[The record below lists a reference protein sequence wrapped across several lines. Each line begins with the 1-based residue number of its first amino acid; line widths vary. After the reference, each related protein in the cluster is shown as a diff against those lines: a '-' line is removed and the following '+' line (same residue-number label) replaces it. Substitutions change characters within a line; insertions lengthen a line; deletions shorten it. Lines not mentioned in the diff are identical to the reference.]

1 MQRGQ
6 FSSRLAFIFA
16 ASGSAVGLGNI
27 WGFPTNAAENGGAA
41 FVLMYLILAFLLAYP
56 AMMAELIIGRHTRSN
71 MVSALQSIS
80 SGQSAKTIGRLVGIG
95 GMITAGLILSFYS
108 IVAGW
113 MLAFM
118 LEPLTAILGLGDISQ
133 WLTDFSLA
141 RNVGFA
147 AIFVL
152 LTVLIISAGVEQGIE
167 KWSSRLMP
175 SLFILMIG
183 LILYVLTQDGAMAG
197 LKHYLV
203 PDFSQITN
211 PKLIVSAMGQA
222 FFSMSLG
229 VGTMLVYG
237 SYIRADENLPVVG
250 ALVTLTDTSV
260 AFLAGLLVLPAIF
273 VAQELGVTI
282 YAESGNLIAGPDLI
296 FKVLPALFEGM
307 GVTGLFIGFVFF
319 VLMSIA
325 AVTSSISMLEVP
337 VSYAVEA
344 HQVDRNKAT
353 RLVGLVVLTISTLIC
368 LNFDSLFGFVIT
380 MTTER
385 AQPLLSMMLCVFAG
399 WVFYRN
405 SILQELKSGSPD
417 VEQGMFWKICVC
429 EVFLSSPYLTYLC
442 SGVLELQRESL
453 EDNEFQRL

>member
-175 SLFILMIG
+175 SLFILMVG

-417 VEQGMFWKICVC
+417 VEQGMFWKIWPVYVKFFCPV
-429 EVFLSSPYLTYLC
+429 LILLTFAQ
-442 SGVLELQRESL
+442 G
-453 EDNEFQRL
+453 F

>member
-1 MQRGQ
+1 MQRGE

-41 FVLMYLILAFLLAYP
+41 FVLIYLILAFLLAYP

-80 SGQSAKTIGRLVGIG
+80 PGQTAKTVGKLVGIG
-95 GMITAGLILSFYS
+95 GMVTAGLILSFYS

-118 LEPLTAILGLGDISQ
+118 LEPITAVLGLTDISQ
-133 WLTDFSLA
+133 WLTDFSLV
-141 RNVGFA
+141 RNIGFA
-147 AIFVL
+147 AVFVL
-152 LTVLIISAGVEQGIE
+152 LTVFIISAGVEQGIE

-175 SLFILMIG
+175 SLFLLMGG
-183 LILYVLTQDGAMAG
+183 LILYVLTQEGAMEG
-197 LKHYLV
+197 LRHYLV

-237 SYIRADENLPVVG
+237 SYIRVDENLPVVG

-273 VAQELGVTI
+273 VAQNLGVTI
-282 YAESGNLIAGPDLI
+282 YAESGALIAGPDLI
-296 FKVLPALFEGM
+296 FQVLPALFEGM
-307 GVTGLFIGFVFF
+307 GATGLLVGFAFF

-344 HQVDRNKAT
+344 HQISRHKAT
-353 RLVGLVVLTISTLIC
+353 WLVGLLVFGISTTIC
-368 LNFDSLFGFVIT
+368 LNFESLFGFVIT

-385 AQPLLSMMLCVFAG
+385 AQPLLSMMLCIFAG
-399 WVFYRN
+399 WIFYRN
-405 SILQELKSGSPD
+405 SILQELKSGTPD
-417 VEQGMFWKICVC
+417 VEQGLFWKIWPVYVKFFCPA
-429 EVFLSSPYLTYLC
+429 LILLTFAQ
-442 SGVLELQRESL
+442 G
-453 EDNEFQRL
+453 FMA

>member
-1 MQRGQ
+1 MQRGV

-41 FVLMYLILAFLLAYP
+41 FLVMYLILAFLLAYP
-56 AMMAELIIGRHTRSN
+56 AMMAELIIGRHTRAN
-71 MVSALQSIS
+71 MVEALQTIS
-80 SGQSAKTIGRLVGIG
+80 AQPMAKTVGKLTGIV
-95 GMITAGLILSFYS
+95 GMVTAALILSFYS

-113 MLAFM
+113 MIAFM
-118 LEPLTAILGLGDISQ
+118 LEPVASTLGMLSAGN
-133 WLTDFSLA
+133 WLTEFSLL
-141 RNVGFA
+141 RNIGFA
-147 AIFVL
+147 ALFIL
-152 LTVLIISAGVEQGIE
+152 LTVLIISAGVEKGIE

-175 SLFILMIG
+175 SLFLLMIG

-203 PDFSQITN
+203 PDFSQITD
-211 PKLIVSAMGQA
+211 PQLIVSAMGQA

-237 SYIRADENLPVVG
+237 SYIRADENLPTVG

-260 AFLAGLLVLPAIF
+260 AFLAGLLVLPAMF
-273 VAQELGVTI
+273 VAQNLGVSI

-296 FKVLPALFEGM
+296 FQVLPALFEGM
-307 GVTGLFIGFVFF
+307 GATGVFVGLAFF

-344 HQVDRNKAT
+344 HQITRRKAT
-353 RLVGLVVLTISTLIC
+353 GFIGLLVFAASATIC
-368 LNFDSLFGFVIT
+368 FNFESLFGFVIT
-380 MTTER
+380 LTTER
-385 AQPLLSMMLCVFAG
+385 AQPLLSLMLCLFAG
-399 WVFYRN
+399 WIFYRN
-405 SILQELKSGSPD
+405 SILEELKRGSPE
-417 VEQGMFWKICVC
+417 VEQGLFWSIWPLYVKLFCPALI
-429 EVFLSSPYLTYLC
+429 LLTFAQGL
-442 SGVLELQRESL
+442 
-453 EDNEFQRL
+453 

>member
-1 MQRGQ
+1 MQRGV

-71 MVSALQSIS
+71 VVNALQSIS
-80 SGQSAKTIGRLVGIG
+80 SGQVAKITGTAVGFA
-95 GMITAGLILSFYS
+95 GMVTASLILCFYA

-113 MLAFM
+113 MIAFM
-118 LEPLTAILGLGDISQ
+118 FEPATSLFGLTELGS
-133 WLTDFSLA
+133 WLTDFSLT
-141 RNVGFA
+141 RNIGFSGLF
-147 AIFVL
+147 IL

-175 SLFILMIG
+175 SLFVLLLG
-183 LILYVLTQDGAMAG
+183 LILYVLTQDGAIEG
-197 LKHYLV
+197 LRHYLV
-203 PDFSQITN
+203 PDFSQMTN

-229 VGTMLVYG
+229 VGTMLIYG
-237 SYIRADENLPVVG
+237 SYIRRDEYLPVVG

-273 VAQELGVTI
+273 VAQNLGVTI
-282 YAESGNLIAGPDLI
+282 YTEAGNLIAGPDLI
-296 FKVLPALFEGM
+296 FQVLPALFDGM
-307 GVTGLFIGFVFF
+307 GATGLLVGFAFF

-337 VSYAVEA
+337 VSYAVEQ
-344 HQVDRNKAT
+344 HKVDRVKAT
-353 RLVGLVVLTISTLIC
+353 WLVGLIIFAISATIS

-380 MTTER
+380 LTTER
-385 AQPLLSMMLCVFAG
+385 AQPLLSMVLCIFAG

-405 SILQELKSGSPD
+405 SILQELKQGCPD
-417 VEQGMFWKICVC
+417 VEQGLFWKIWPVYVKFFCPA
-429 EVFLSSPYLTYLC
+429 LILLTFAQGL
-442 SGVLELQRESL
+442 
-453 EDNEFQRL
+453 

>member
-1 MQRGQ
+1 MQSGE

-41 FVLMYLILAFLLAYP
+41 FLVMYLILAFLLAYP
-56 AMMAELIIGRHTRSN
+56 AMMAELIIGRHTRAN
-71 MVSALQSIS
+71 MVNALQSIS
-80 SGQSAKTIGRLVGIG
+80 PGQTAKTIGKWTGVA
-95 GMITAGLILSFYS
+95 GMVTAGLILSFYS

-113 MLAFM
+113 FLAFM
-118 LEPLTAILGLGDISQ
+118 LEPMTAVLGLATASN
-133 WLTDFSLA
+133 WLTEFSLL
-141 RNVGFA
+141 RNIGFA
-147 AIFVL
+147 GLFIL
-152 LTVLIISAGVEQGIE
+152 LTVMIISAGVEQGIE

-175 SLFILMIG
+175 SLFLLMAG
-183 LILYVLTQDGAMAG
+183 LILYVLTQDGALQG
-197 LKHYLV
+197 LRHYLV
-203 PDFSQITN
+203 PDFSQITDPN
-211 PKLIVSAMGQA
+211 LIVSAMGQA

-273 VAQELGVTI
+273 VAQHLGVTI

-296 FKVLPALFEGM
+296 FQVLPALFNGM
-307 GVTGLFIGFVFF
+307 GGTGLLVALAFF

-344 HQVDRNKAT
+344 HQVSRHRAT
-353 RLVGLVVLTISTLIC
+353 WLIGLLVFAVSATICVNFDALFGLVITL
-368 LNFDSLFGFVIT
+368 
-380 MTTER
+380 TTER
-385 AQPLLSMMLCVFAG
+385 AQPLLSMMLCIFAG

-405 SILQELKSGSPD
+405 SILNELKNGSPE
-417 VEQGMFWKICVC
+417 VEHSLFWKIWPLYVRLFCPA
-429 EVFLSSPYLTYLC
+429 LILLTFAQGL
-442 SGVLELQRESL
+442 
-453 EDNEFQRL
+453 

>member
-1 MQRGQ
+1 MQRGE

-41 FVLMYLILAFLLAYP
+41 FLVMYLILAFLLAYP
-56 AMMAELIIGRHTRSN
+56 AMMAELIIGRHTRAN
-71 MVSALQSIS
+71 MVNALQSIS
-80 SGQSAKTIGRLVGIG
+80 PGQTAKTIGKWTGVA
-95 GMITAGLILSFYS
+95 GMVTAGLILSFYS

-113 MLAFM
+113 FLSFM
-118 LEPLTAILGLGDISQ
+118 LEPMTAVLGLATASN
-133 WLTDFSLA
+133 WLTEFSLL
-141 RNVGFA
+141 RNIGFA
-147 AIFVL
+147 GLFIL
-152 LTVLIISAGVEQGIE
+152 LTVMIISAGVEQGIE

-175 SLFILMIG
+175 SLFLLMAG
-183 LILYVLTQDGAMAG
+183 LILYVLTQDGALQG
-197 LKHYLV
+197 LRHYLV
-203 PDFSQITN
+203 PDFSQITDPN
-211 PKLIVSAMGQA
+211 LIVSAMGQA

-273 VAQELGVTI
+273 VAQHLGVTI

-296 FKVLPALFEGM
+296 FQVLPALFNGM
-307 GVTGLFIGFVFF
+307 GGTGLLVALAFF

-344 HQVDRNKAT
+344 HQVSRHRAT
-353 RLVGLVVLTISTLIC
+353 WLIGLLVFAVSATICVNFDALFGLVITL
-368 LNFDSLFGFVIT
+368 
-380 MTTER
+380 TTER
-385 AQPLLSMMLCVFAG
+385 AQPLLSMMLCIFAG

-405 SILQELKSGSPD
+405 SILNELKNGSPE
-417 VEQGMFWKICVC
+417 VEHSLFWKIWPLYVRLFCPA
-429 EVFLSSPYLTYLC
+429 LILLTFAQGL
-442 SGVLELQRESL
+442 
-453 EDNEFQRL
+453 

>member
-41 FVLMYLILAFLLAYP
+41 FVLMYFILAFLLAYP
-56 AMMAELIIGRHTRSN
+56 AMMAELIIGHHTRSN
-71 MVSALQSIS
+71 MVTALQTIS
-80 SGQSAKTIGRLVGIG
+80 TSRSAKTIGRLVGVG
-95 GMITAGLILSFYS
+95 GMVTAGLILSFYS

-118 LEPLTAILGLGDISQ
+118 LEPMSVVLGLSDFSA
-133 WLTDFSLA
+133 WLTEFSLV
-141 RNVGFA
+141 RNIGFA
-147 AIFVL
+147 ALFVF

-175 SLFILMIG
+175 SLFILMIA
-183 LILYVLTQDGAMAG
+183 LIIYVLTQDGAMEG
-197 LKHYLV
+197 LRHYLV
-203 PDFSQITN
+203 PDFSQITS

-273 VAQELGVTI
+273 VAQNLGVTI
-282 YAESGNLIAGPDLI
+282 YAASGNLIAGPDLI
-296 FKVLPALFEGM
+296 FQVLPALFEGM
-307 GVTGLFIGFVFF
+307 GVAGLFVGFAFF

-344 HQVDRNKAT
+344 HKVNRNKAT
-353 RLVGLVVLTISTLIC
+353 WLVGLIVFAISSVIC
-368 LNFDSLFGFVIT
+368 LNFDTLFGFVIT

-385 AQPLLSMMLCVFAG
+385 AQPLLSMMVCIFAG

-405 SILQELKSGSPD
+405 TILQELKSGNSN
-417 VEQGMFWKICVC
+417 VEHGMFWKIWPVYVKFFCPA
-429 EVFLSSPYLTYLC
+429 LILLTF
-442 SGVLELQRESL
+442 SQG
-453 EDNEFQRL
+453 F

>member
-141 RNVGFA
+141 RNIGFA
-147 AIFVL
+147 AFFVF
-152 LTVLIISAGVEQGIE
+152 LTVMIISAGVEQGIE

-250 ALVTLTDTSV
+250 DLVTLTDTSV

-296 FKVLPALFEGM
+296 FNVLPTLFEGM
-307 GVTGLFIGFVFF
+307 GITGLFVGFVFF

-344 HQVDRNKAT
+344 HQVNRNKAT
-353 RLVGLVVLTISTLIC
+353 WLIGLIVLAISTLIC

-417 VEQGMFWKICVC
+417 VEQGMFWKIWPVYVRFFCPV
-429 EVFLSSPYLTYLC
+429 LILLTFAQ
-442 SGVLELQRESL
+442 G
-453 EDNEFQRL
+453 F

>member
-41 FVLMYLILAFLLAYP
+41 FVLMYFVLAFLLAYP
-56 AMMAELIIGRHTRSN
+56 ALMAELIIGRHTRSN
-71 MVSALQSIS
+71 MVSALQSVS
-80 SGQSAKTIGRLVGIG
+80 NSMSAKLVGRFVGLG
-95 GMITAGLILSFYS
+95 GMVTAGLILSFYS

-113 MLAFM
+113 MLSFM
-118 LEPLTAILGLGDISQ
+118 LKPLTAIFGLGDLGA
-133 WLTDFSLA
+133 WLTEFSLA
-141 RNVGFA
+141 RNIGFA
-147 AIFVL
+147 SIFVL

-175 SLFILMIG
+175 SLFVLMVA
-183 LILYVLTQDGAMAG
+183 LICYVLTQEGAMAG

-203 PDFSQITN
+203 PDFSQITDPN
-211 PKLIVSAMGQA
+211 LIVSAMGQA

-237 SYIRADENLPVVG
+237 SYIRADENLPTVG
-250 ALVTLTDTSV
+250 VLVTLTDTSV
-260 AFLAGLLVLPAIF
+260 AFLAGLLVLPAVF
-273 VAQELGVTI
+273 VAQNLGVTI

-296 FKVLPALFEGM
+296 FQVLPALFDGM
-307 GVTGLFIGFVFF
+307 GGTGIFVGFAFF

-344 HQVDRNKAT
+344 HNVDRNKAT
-353 RLVGLVVLTISTLIC
+353 WLVGLLIFSISALIC
-368 LNFDSLFGFVIT
+368 FNFDALFGFVIT
-380 MTTER
+380 LTTER
-385 AQPLLSMMLCVFAG
+385 AQPLLSMMLCIFTG
-399 WVFYRN
+399 WIFYRN
-405 SILQELKSGSPD
+405 SILEELKQGNPE
-417 VEQGMFWKICVC
+417 VEQGLFWKIWPAYVKFFCPV
-429 EVFLSSPYLTYLC
+429 LILLTFAQGL
-442 SGVLELQRESL
+442 
-453 EDNEFQRL
+453 

>member
-41 FVLMYLILAFLLAYP
+41 FVLMYMILAFLLAYP
-56 AMMAELIIGRHTRSN
+56 ALMAELIIGRHTRAN
-71 MVSALQSIS
+71 MVNALQSIATS
-80 SGQSAKTIGRLVGIG
+80 PTAKLAGRLVGVG
-95 GMITAGLILSFYS
+95 GMVTASLILCFYS

-118 LEPLTAILGLGDISQ
+118 LEPITLLLGLPELGS
-133 WLTDFSLA
+133 WLTEFSLA

-147 AIFVL
+147 ALFIS
-152 LTVLIISAGVEQGIE
+152 LTALVISAGVEQGIE
-167 KWSSRLMP
+167 KWSQRLMP
-175 SLFILMIG
+175 SLFVLLGG
-183 LILYVLTQDGAMAG
+183 LILYVLMQPGAIDG
-197 LKHYLV
+197 LRHYLV
-203 PDFSQITN
+203 PDFAQMSD

-229 VGTMLVYG
+229 VGTMLIYG
-237 SYIRADENLPVVG
+237 SYIRADENLPLVG
-250 ALVTLTDTSV
+250 ALVTLTDTGV
-260 AFLAGLLVLPAIF
+260 AFLAGLLVLPAMF
-273 VAQELGVTI
+273 VAQHLGVTI

-296 FKVLPALFEGM
+296 FQVLPALFDGM
-307 GVTGLFIGFVFF
+307 GSAGLIVGLAFF

-344 HQVDRNKAT
+344 RQINRIKAT
-353 RLVGLVVLTISTLIC
+353 WLVAAIVFAISTTIA

-380 MTTER
+380 LTTER
-385 AQPLLSMMLCVFAG
+385 AQPLLSMFLCIFAG
-399 WVFYRN
+399 WIFHRHSVLTEIKKGN
-405 SILQELKSGSPD
+405 SE
-417 VEQGMFWKICVC
+417 VEQGLFWKVWPVYVKLFCPVLI
-429 EVFLSSPYLTYLC
+429 LLTFAQ
-442 SGVLELQRESL
+442 G
-453 EDNEFQRL
+453 FIG

>member
-141 RNVGFA
+141 RNIGFA

-175 SLFILMIG
+175 SLFILMVG

-417 VEQGMFWKICVC
+417 VEQGMFWKIWPVYVRFFCPV
-429 EVFLSSPYLTYLC
+429 LILLTFAQ
-442 SGVLELQRESL
+442 G
-453 EDNEFQRL
+453 F

>member
-1 MQRGQ
+1 MQRGV

-71 MVSALQSIS
+71 MVNALQSIS
-80 SGQSAKTIGRLVGIG
+80 SGQTAKTVGTAVG
-95 GMITAGLILSFYS
+95 VAGMITAALILCFYA

-113 MLAFM
+113 MIAFM
-118 LEPLTAILGLGDISQ
+118 FEPATSLLGFTELGS

-141 RNVGFA
+141 RNIGFSA
-147 AIFVL
+147 LFIL

-175 SLFILMIG
+175 SLFALLFG
-183 LILYVLTQDGAMAG
+183 LILYVLTQDGAVEG

-203 PDFSQITN
+203 PDFSQMTN

-229 VGTMLVYG
+229 VGTMLIYG
-237 SYIRADENLPVVG
+237 SYIRKDENLPVVG

-273 VAQELGVTI
+273 VAQNLGVTI
-282 YAESGNLIAGPDLI
+282 YTEAGTLIAGPDLI
-296 FKVLPALFEGM
+296 FQVLPALFEGM
-307 GVTGLFIGFVFF
+307 GSAGLLVGFAFF

-337 VSYAVEA
+337 VSYAVEQ
-344 HQVDRNKAT
+344 HTVGRVKAT
-353 RLVGLVVLTISTLIC
+353 WLVGLIIFAISATIS

-380 MTTER
+380 LTTER
-385 AQPLLSMMLCVFAG
+385 AQPLLSMVLCIFAG

-405 SILQELKSGSPD
+405 SILQELKEGSPQ
-417 VEQGMFWKICVC
+417 VEHSLFWKIWPLYVKFFCPA
-429 EVFLSSPYLTYLC
+429 LILLTFAQGL
-442 SGVLELQRESL
+442 
-453 EDNEFQRL
+453 

>member
-1 MQRGQ
+1 MQRGE

-41 FVLMYLILAFLLAYP
+41 FLIMYLVLAFLLAYP

-71 MVSALQSIS
+71 MVGALQSIS
-80 SGQSAKTIGRLVGIG
+80 TGAVAKSFGRLTGIG
-95 GMITAGLILSFYS
+95 GMLTAALILSFYS

-118 LEPLTAILGLGDISQ
+118 LEPLSLIIGFESAGN
-133 WLTDFSLA
+133 WLTADSLE
-141 RNVGFA
+141 RNISFA
-147 AIFVL
+147 ALFIL
-152 LTVLIISAGVEQGIE
+152 LTVLIISAGVEAGIE

-175 SLFILMIG
+175 SLFVLMFA
-183 LILYVLTQDGAMAG
+183 LIFYVLTQDGAMEG
-197 LKHYLV
+197 LRHYLV
-203 PDFSQITN
+203 PDFSQITDPN
-211 PKLIVSAMGQA
+211 LIVSAMGQA

-237 SYIRADENLPVVG
+237 SYIRADENLPTVG

-273 VAQELGVTI
+273 VAQNLGVTI
-282 YAESGNLIAGPDLI
+282 YADNGSLIAGPDLI
-296 FKVLPALFEGM
+296 FKVLPALFSGM
-307 GVTGLFIGFVFF
+307 GSTGLLVGLAFF

-337 VSYAVEA
+337 VSYAVET
-344 HQVDRNKAT
+344 HQVDRNRAT
-353 RLVGLVVLTISTLIC
+353 WLVGASVFAISTLIC
-368 LNFDSLFGFVIT
+368 LNFDSMFGFVIT
-380 MTTER
+380 LTTER
-385 AQPLLSMMLCVFAG
+385 AQPLLSMVLCIYAG

-405 SILQELKSGSPD
+405 SILEEVKLGNPD
-417 VEQGMFWKICVC
+417 VEQGLFWKIWPLYVKFFCPA
-429 EVFLSSPYLTYLC
+429 LILLTFAQGL
-442 SGVLELQRESL
+442 
-453 EDNEFQRL
+453 

>member
-1 MQRGQ
+1 MQRGE

-41 FVLMYLILAFLLAYP
+41 FVLIYLILAFLLAYP

-80 SGQSAKTIGRLVGIG
+80 PGQTAKTVGKLVGIG
-95 GMITAGLILSFYS
+95 GMVTAGLILSFYS

-118 LEPLTAILGLGDISQ
+118 LEPITAVLGLTDISQ
-133 WLTDFSLA
+133 WLTDFSLV
-141 RNVGFA
+141 RNIGFA
-147 AIFVL
+147 AVFVL
-152 LTVLIISAGVEQGIE
+152 LTVFIISAGVEQGIE

-175 SLFILMIG
+175 SLFLLMGG
-183 LILYVLTQDGAMAG
+183 LILYVLTQEGAMEG
-197 LKHYLV
+197 LRHYLV

-273 VAQELGVTI
+273 VAQNLGVTI
-282 YAESGNLIAGPDLI
+282 YAESGALIAGPDLI
-296 FKVLPALFEGM
+296 FQVLPALFEGM
-307 GVTGLFIGFVFF
+307 GATGLLVGFAFF

-344 HQVDRNKAT
+344 HQINRHKAT
-353 RLVGLVVLTISTLIC
+353 LLVGLVVFGISTIIC
-368 LNFDSLFGFVIT
+368 LNFESLFGFVIT

-385 AQPLLSMMLCVFAG
+385 AQPLLSMMLCIFAG
-399 WVFYRN
+399 WIFYRN

-417 VEQGMFWKICVC
+417 VEQGLFWKIWPVYVKFFCPA
-429 EVFLSSPYLTYLC
+429 LILLTFAQ
-442 SGVLELQRESL
+442 G
-453 EDNEFQRL
+453 FMA

>member
-296 FKVLPALFEGM
+296 FKVLPTLFEGM
-307 GVTGLFIGFVFF
+307 GITGLFVGFVFF

-344 HQVDRNKAT
+344 HQVNRNKAT
-353 RLVGLVVLTISTLIC
+353 WLIGLIVLAISTLIC

-417 VEQGMFWKICVC
+417 VEQGMFWKIWPVYVKFFCPV
-429 EVFLSSPYLTYLC
+429 LILLTFAQ
-442 SGVLELQRESL
+442 G
-453 EDNEFQRL
+453 F

>member
-56 AMMAELIIGRHTRSN
+56 AMMAELIIGRHTRAN

-80 SGQSAKTIGRLVGIG
+80 PSQPSKSIGRLVGIG
-95 GMITAGLILSFYS
+95 GMVAAGLILSFYS
-108 IVAGW
+108 IIAGW

-118 LEPLTAILGLGDISQ
+118 LEPLTAVLGLGDISR

-147 AIFVL
+147 AIFVI

-183 LILYVLTQDGAMAG
+183 LILYVLTQEGAMAG

-282 YAESGNLIAGPDLI
+282 YAESGDLIAGPDLI
-296 FKVLPALFEGM
+296 FKVLPALFDGM
-307 GVTGLFIGFVFF
+307 GVTGLFVGFVFF

-344 HQVDRNKAT
+344 HQVNRNKAT
-353 RLVGLVVLTISTLIC
+353 WLVGLIVLAISTLIC

-380 MTTER
+380 TTTER
-385 AQPLLSMMLCVFAG
+385 AQPLLSMMLCIFAG
-399 WVFYRN
+399 WIFYRN
-405 SILQELKSGSPD
+405 SILEELKSGSPD
-417 VEQGMFWKICVC
+417 VEQGLFWKIW
-429 EVFLSSPYLTYLC
+429 PTYVKFFCPL
-442 SGVLELQRESL
+442 LIAITFAQQ
-453 EDNEFQRL
+453 FF